1 LFNIAAIYAS
11 VVYGMNRNPRTG
23 QSTVLNAALNQWV
36 KIAMQI
42 ITARGKNRA
51 KIGIRQGMR

>member
-1 LFNIAAIYAS
+1 MAAIYAS

-23 QSTVLNAALNQWV
+23 QSTVWNAAPNQGV

-42 ITARGKNRA
+42 ITNRGKNTAR
-51 KIGIRQGMR
+51 IGIRQGIR